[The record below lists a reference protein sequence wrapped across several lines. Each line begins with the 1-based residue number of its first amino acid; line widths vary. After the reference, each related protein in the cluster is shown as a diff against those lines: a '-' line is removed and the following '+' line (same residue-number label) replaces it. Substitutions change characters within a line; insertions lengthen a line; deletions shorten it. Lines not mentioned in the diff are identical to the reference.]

1 MPVGSGMKIEK
12 PFVSTESKTIDLMVC
27 GERASPVRTWPAWR
41 SVFVVMLT
49 MCGVAM
55 AIVDVISV
63 IAVRNGD
70 MAAPFAMDVI
80 VAFVDDV
87 LRRLTFVDMIA
98 VGTM

>member
-12 PFVSTESKTIDLMVC
+12 PFVSTES
-27 GERASPVRTWPAWR
+27 ERLTSWNVVSASPVRTWPTWR
-41 SVFVVMLT
+41 SVFVVVLT
-49 MCGVAM
+49 MCGVSM
-55 AIVDVISV
+55 AIVDVVRV

-70 MAAPFAMDVI
+70 VATPFAVDVI
-80 VAFVDDV
+80 MAFVYDV